1 MFLSYW
7 NAFFHLTQTFDHI
20 FHCINIFSY
29 NVYLFSLLFQHADPS
44 FTDIWLGTAL
54 IIVILVTGIFSYI
67 KESQQASI
75 QREIE
80 RLVPRVAR
88 VVRECIETEVPAE
101 ELVLGKDYSSFGW
114 CSYIG
119 MYLKGGTFNSFR
131 SVSAHF

>member
-1 MFLSYW
+1 MNIQNLALFVKVTTHLMVW
-7 NAFFHLTQTFDHI
+7 NLHI
-20 FHCINIFSY
+20 FK
-29 NVYLFSLLFQHADPS
+29 FQHADPA

-119 MYLKGGTFNSFR
+119 MYYLWGLISI
-131 SVSAHF
+131 VLVL

>member
-1 MFLSYW
+1 MNRSIIKYSFISLFLC
-7 NAFFHLTQTFDHI
+7 LP
-20 FHCINIFSY
+20 
-29 NVYLFSLLFQHADPS
+29 LFLLFQHADPA

-101 ELVLGKDYSSFGW
+101 ELVLGKDYSNFGW
-114 CSYIG
+114 CSYIHI
-119 MYLKGGTFNSFR
+119 LKCTS
-131 SVSAHF
+131 

>member
-1 MFLSYW
+1 MFTS
-7 NAFFHLTQTFDHI
+7 F
-20 FHCINIFSY
+20 
-29 NVYLFSLLFQHADPS
+29 LLFQHADPA

-119 MYLKGGTFNSFR
+119 MYLRGILSIVLEVYQRIFKICRAWKLHKQRFQKLT
-131 SVSAHF
+131 SAPF